1 MDALTADLRQASR
14 GLSQSPGFAAAA
26 IGILALGLAAN
37 TAVFSVADAVLF
49 RPLVYDRPEQLVMIE
64 EVIPKFTNLYPRLP
78 VNARHYYEWQ
88 ARSRSFADL
97 AILRPGSLNLTG
109 QDGPPERLGIE
120 NISSNLLSVLGVHP
134 LLGRDFTAE
143 EDRPNNNHVVI
154 VTEGLWRRRFH
165 GDPGIL
171 KKTILLS
178 GTPHV
183 VVGVL
188 PARFRFPRQDKIMP
202 LGDATLN
209 VDLFKPIGLDRAKLD
224 PVGEFNYSVIGR
236 LRPGVTRQQ
245 ALAELNTVQAA
256 LTKEFGGG
264 ELEFRAEITPLQ
276 EEIVA
281 GSRRG
286 LLMLL
291 GAIGAV
297 LLIMCVNLGN
307 LMLARAAAR
316 SREMSVRA
324 ALGAS
329 TWRLVRQVLTESL
342 LISFAGGVLG
352 LALASIA
359 VRALVAAAP
368 VDLPRLDEV
377 HLDYRALLF
386 AFSISLLSGL
396 LFGLIPAWRASRS
409 EPQDALRTGRR
420 STTQGRRGVRI
431 SEALVSAEVAL
442 SAALL
447 VGAGLLVGS
456 MIRILGVEQNFHA
469 NHVLTVNLN
478 LPDAKYPGGKQR
490 SALFDRLLPA
500 LQNIPGVQAAGLTSA
515 LPLQGETWVDM
526 ITRDDDHRPVFQRP
540 VANYRFVSPDYFSA
554 MGTPMRSGRMFD
566 SSDRSRDVAIV
577 SATTAARVWPGENPI
592 GKHLRRSDDS
602 VPFSEVIG
610 VVADTRTAM
619 KGDPPLMVYLPYWK
633 YFESG
638 ATFAIRTAQ
647 DPAAAATAVRNA
659 IWSIDSELPIPEMK
673 TMHRVINDAVSQRR
687 FQTALLAGFAVTALI
702 LATLGIYGVI
712 SYSVARRRN
721 EIGIRM
727 ALGAQQGEVSRM
739 VLHQGMRPVAIG
751 LVLGIAG
758 AIAIGRILESLL
770 FEMRTFDPL
779 VLASVVLVLGMAA
792 AIACYAP
799 ARRATHVDPSTAL
812 RYE

>member
-1 MDALTADLRQASR
+1 MDVLTADLRQTLR

-49 RPLVYDRPEQLVMIE
+49 RPLVYDHPEQLVTID

-88 ARSRSFADL
+88 ARSHSFVDL
-97 AILRPGSLNLTG
+97 AVLRAGSLNLTG
-109 QDGPPERLGIE
+109 QDSPPERLGIE
-120 NISSNLLSVLGVHP
+120 RVSSNLFSVLGVHP
-134 LLGRDFTAE
+134 MLGRDFTAE
-143 EDRPNNNHVVI
+143 EDRPNNNRVVI
-154 VTEGLWRRRFH
+154 ITEALWRRRFH
-165 GDPGIL
+165 SEPAIL
-171 KKTILLS
+171 NKTILLS
-178 GTPHV
+178 GSPHV

-188 PARFRFPRQDKIMP
+188 PARFRFPRQDRIMP
-202 LGDATLN
+202 LGDAALN
-209 VDLFKPIGLDRAKLD
+209 VDLFKPIAFDRAKLN
-224 PVGEFNYSVIGR
+224 PVGEFNESVIAR

-245 ALAELNTVQAA
+245 ALAELNSVQAA

-276 EEIVA
+276 DEIVA

-291 GAIGAV
+291 AAIGAV

-307 LMLARAAAR
+307 LMLSRAAAR

-324 ALGAS
+324 ALGAT

-342 LISFAGGVLG
+342 VISFAGGVAG
-352 LALASIA
+352 FALASIA

-386 AFSISLLSGL
+386 AFAISLLSGL

-409 EPQDALRTGRR
+409 QPQDALRTGGR

-431 SEALVSAEVAL
+431 SEMLVSAEVAL

-447 VGAGLLVGS
+447 VGAGLLIGS
-456 MIRILGVEQNFHA
+456 MIRVLGIQQNFRA
-469 NHVLTVNLN
+469 DNVLTVNLN

-500 LQNIPGVQAAGLTSA
+500 IQNLPGVQAAGLTSA

-526 ITRDDDHRPVFQRP
+526 ITRDDDHRPIFQRP
-540 VANYRFVSPDYFSA
+540 VANYRFVSPDYFAA
-554 MGTPMRSGRMFD
+554 MGTPMRSGRPF
-566 SSDRSRDVAIV
+566 SSADRTGHVATV
-577 SATTAARVWPGENPI
+577 SPTTAARIWPGQNPI
-592 GKHLRRSDDS
+592 GKHMRRSEDS
-602 VPFSEVIG
+602 APFSEVVG

-619 KGDPPLMVYLPYWK
+619 KGDPPMMVFLPYWK
-633 YFESG
+633 YFESS
-638 ATFAIRTAQ
+638 ATFAIRTSQ
-647 DPAAAATAVRNA
+647 DPAAAATAVRSA
-659 IWSIDSELPIPEMK
+659 IWSIDSELPVPEMK
-673 TMHRVINDAVSQRR
+673 TMHRVINEAVSQRR
-687 FQTALLAGFAVTALI
+687 FQTALLAGFALTALI
-702 LATLGIYGVI
+702 LAILGIYGVI
-712 SYSVARRRN
+712 SYAVARRRN

-727 ALGAQQGEVSRM
+727 ALGAQQGQVSRM
-739 VLHQGMRPVAIG
+739 VLRQGMRPVAIG
-751 LVLGIAG
+751 LLLGIAG
-758 AIAIGRILESLL
+758 AIAIGRILQSLL
-770 FEMRTFDPL
+770 FEMRTTDPI
-779 VLASVVLVLGMAA
+779 VLASVALVLGSAA
-792 AIACYAP
+792 AAACYAP
-799 ARRATHVDPSTAL
+799 ARRATRVDPSTEL
-812 RYE
+812 RYQ